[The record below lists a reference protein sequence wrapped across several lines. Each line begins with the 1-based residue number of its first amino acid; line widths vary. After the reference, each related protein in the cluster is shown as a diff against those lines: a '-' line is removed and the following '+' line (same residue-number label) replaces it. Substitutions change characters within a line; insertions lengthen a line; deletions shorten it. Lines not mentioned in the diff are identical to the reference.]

1 MPFRLLRKGI
11 FFYNAQLLNISE
23 VNTLP
28 SASVLEQK
36 KQIVA
41 ELTEKLKGACAGVV
55 VDYKGISVAD
65 DTKLRKTLREAN
77 IDYFVVK
84 NSLLGFAADEAG
96 LGDLKNVLAG
106 TTAIALSTEDYISGA
121 KILYE
126 FSQQANGYFELK
138 SGFMDGEVVSLEKIT
153 SLAKL
158 PSREVL
164 LATVC
169 SVFSAPIAA
178 FARGVQAIVD
188 KGGVEAC
195 EPAEKA
201 EDYKIY

>member
-158 PSREVL
+158 PSKEVL
-164 LATVC
+164 IAKAVG
-169 SVFSAPIAA
+169 SIKAPISNLVYALNA
-178 FARGVQAIVD
+178 VKD
-188 KGGVEAC
+188 KVASEQ
-195 EPAEKA
+195 PA
-201 EDYKIY
+201 